1 MAGNTATDIGR
12 RIKELREG
20 KKLRQADLAE
30 KVTVKRETVNQWENG
45 TRQIKGED
53 IAALADA
60 LDTTTDYILRGIASE
75 HVDIARYT
83 HLSDKAIERLHR
95 LGSTGPVAKGYR
107 IAITDML
114 SELIESD
121 GFYEMFSGMGF
132 YFIYGGLLPPHAY
145 TSDVGELTEEEWRK
159 FHDWANAHGQEI
171 LPRNSIKDYYLQRA
185 ADALKIICEQIAAKE
200 KEAATNG

>member
-20 KKLRQADLAE
+20 KKLRQADLAD

-83 HLSDKAIERLHR
+83 YLSDKAIEQLHR
-95 LGSTGPVAKGYR
+95 LGTSGPAAKGYR
-107 IAITDML
+107 LAITDML
-114 SELIESD
+114 SELIESNR
-121 GFYEMFSGMGF
+121 FYDIFSSMGF
-132 YFIYGGLLPPHAY
+132 YFIYSGVLPEDAY
-145 TSDVGELTEEEWRK
+145 TSDVDELTTEEWKK
-159 FHDWANAHGQEI
+159 FHAWANAHGQEI
-171 LPRNSIKDYYLQRA
+171 LPRKAIKDYYLQRA
-185 ADALKIICEQIAAKE
+185 ADAFKKACEDIATKE
-200 KEAATNG
+200 TDNG